1 MKDGYKAL
9 IGILLLSLAS
19 VSCKTGS
26 NELQET
32 QEINDTTS
40 LEDNNKN
47 MTASE
52 NTTHENSIIA
62 GQAKP
67 QLISKQF
74 SFTEGPA
81 ADKQGN
87 VFFTDQ
93 PNNKIWKYDT
103 AGNLSVFL
111 DSAGR
116 ANGLY
121 FDKAGNLIACAD
133 EKNQLWSISP
143 EGKVT
148 VLVENYQGHRL
159 NGPNDVWVAPNGG
172 MYFTDPYYQRD
183 YWERQKPDIDGEK
196 VYFLPEGKMEPV
208 LVADD
213 MVQPN
218 GIVGTPDGK
227 YLYIADIGDSKTYK
241 YEIAADG
248 SLTNRQLFVA
258 QGSDGMTIDNRGNVY
273 LTGKGVTVYNPAG
286 EKIEHIPIPA
296 DWTGN
301 VCFGGENHN
310 VLFIT
315 ASEAIYTLPMQ
326 TKGVQ

>member
-1 MKDGYKAL
+1 MNNGYKAL
-9 IGILLLSLAS
+9 MEILLLSLAS

-32 QEINDTTS
+32 QEINNTTS
-40 LEDNNKN
+40 PEDNNKN

-52 NTTHENSIIA
+52 NITHANGIIA

-74 SFTEGPA
+74 AFTEGPA

-103 AGNLSVFL
+103 AGKLSIFM
-111 DSAGR
+111 DNAGR

-121 FDKAGNLIACAD
+121 FDKQGNLIACAD

-143 EGKVT
+143 EGEVT
-148 VLVENYQGHRL
+148 VLVENYEGHLL
-159 NGPNDVWVAPNGG
+159 NGPNDVWVAPNGS
-172 MYFTDPYYQRD
+172 MYITDPYYQRD

-196 VYFLPEGKMEPV
+196 VYFMPKGKHAPV
-208 LVADD
+208 LVVDD
-213 MVQPN
+213 LVQPN

-248 SLTNRQLFVA
+248 SLKNRQLFVA
-258 QGSDGMTIDNRGNVY
+258 QGSDGMTIDNQGNVY

-296 DWTGN
+296 EWTGN
-301 VCFGGENHN
+301 ICFAGENRDT
-310 VLFIT
+310 LFIT
-315 ASEAIYTLPMQ
+315 ASEGIYTLPMQ
-326 TKGVQ
+326 VKGVQ